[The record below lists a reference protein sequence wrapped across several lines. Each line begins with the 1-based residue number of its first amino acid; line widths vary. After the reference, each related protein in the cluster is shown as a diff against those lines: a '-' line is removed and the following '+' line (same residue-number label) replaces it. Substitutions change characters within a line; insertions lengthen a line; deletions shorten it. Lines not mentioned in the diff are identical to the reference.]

1 MDKIESSFHFIR
13 DKINPCKVTYSYGW
27 ILGVDSHGASSHL
40 LANSGL
46 SPASAPCQARPRSS
60 HCLGSST
67 PKNRIQEHTADGLET
82 QSTWDI
88 DEATRWNTFTI
99 LATFEFRLPDRKAK
113 SDNLLIPNH

>member
-1 MDKIESSFHFIR
+1 MAGYLEWTLR
-13 DKINPCKVTYSYGW
+13 
-27 ILGVDSHGASSHL
+27 GASSHL

-46 SPASAPCQARPRSS
+46 SPAPTPCQARPRSS

-67 PKNRIQEHTADGLET
+67 PKNRIQEHTPDGLET